1 MSATPDTQVHIN
13 NLKYLIVCGLF
24 DPMSHTPPFITLT
37 LPLSSAGSRLTFI
50 GPHGTFHIT
59 PSDWTE

>member
-13 NLKYLIVCGLF
+13 NLKYLFDCLF

-37 LPLSSAGSRLTFI
+37 LPLSSTGSRLTFI